1 MRIAQVSTVGTPV
14 RREGSDSIESLVWL
28 LTRELT
34 RLGHEV
40 TVFAAA
46 GSEVEGELVATL
58 PGPYGTGG
66 SPDDW
71 LVCEW
76 LNLCR
81 AVEHSAGFD
90 VLHCHTYLW
99 GLPLQRLAPVPMVH
113 TLHVTPYED
122 EARLWSLVPDAWVTA
137 LSHYQWSAFPQ
148 RKPAAVIPHGVD
160 PSQFTFRA
168 EPEDYVCFLG
178 RFIPGKG
185 PLAAV
190 AVAHALGLR
199 LVLAGPRNDYYREHV
214 EPLVDGR
221 SVEYVGYVSGPER
234 DRLLGGARAL
244 LYPLQAPEPF
254 GLVQVEAMMC
264 GTPVVALR
272 LGAVPEVIDE
282 GVTGYTAASA
292 DDLVGQAARSFTL
305 DRRRVRAR
313 AEERFSAARMARDY
327 LRVYE
332 EVVARTRT
340 APIAISSTRPISAA
354 QPWSQKEGGVA
365 SWQR

>member
-46 GSEVEGELVATL
+46 GSEAEGELVATL

-71 LVCEW
+71 RLCEW
-76 LNLCR
+76 INLCR
-81 AVEHSAGFD
+81 AVERSGDFD
-90 VLHCHTYLW
+90 VLHSHTYLW
-99 GLPLQRLAPVPMVH
+99 GLPLQALSRAPMVH

-122 EARLWSLVPDAWVTA
+122 EARLWALVPDARVTA
-137 LSHYQWSAFPQ
+137 ISRSQWSAFPGL
-148 RKPAAVIPHGVD
+148 RPVGTIPHGVD
-160 PSQFTFRA
+160 PDQFTFRA

-178 RFIPGKG
+178 RFIRGKG
-185 PLAAV
+185 PLAAI
-190 AVAHALGLR
+190 AAARTLGVRLR
-199 LVLAGPRNDYYREHV
+199 LAGPRNDYFREHV

-221 SVEYVGYVSGPER
+221 SVEYVGCVSARGR
-234 DRLLGGARAL
+234 DQLLGGARAL

-264 GTPVVALR
+264 GTPVVALSV
-272 LGAVPEVIDE
+272 GAVPEIVEE
-282 GVTGYTAASA
+282 GVTGCTAAAA
-292 DDLVGQAARSFTL
+292 DDFVDAVTRSFSL
-305 DRRRVRAR
+305 GRRRVRET
-313 AEERFSAARMARDY
+313 AEERFSARRMAAEYAGLYRR
-327 LRVYE
+327 L
-332 EVVARTRT
+332 VAG
-340 APIAISSTRPISAA
+340 ASH
-354 QPWSQKEGGVA
+354 GGH
-365 SWQR
+365 